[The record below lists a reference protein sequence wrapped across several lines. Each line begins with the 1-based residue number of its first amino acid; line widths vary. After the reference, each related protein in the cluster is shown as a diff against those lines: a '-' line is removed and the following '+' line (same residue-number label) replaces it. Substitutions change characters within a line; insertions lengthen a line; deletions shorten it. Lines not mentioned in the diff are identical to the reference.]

1 MTKLLDSKRIDEV
14 IDIIEE
20 SGETDEQNQAAIG
33 VGFLLGN
40 YTDVELSIKKR
51 KTDGKYIAEVKQQV
65 DIVGLFSSVLE
76 LIKTRKK

>member
-1 MTKLLDSKRIDEV
+1 MTKLLDSKKINEV
-14 IDIIEE
+14 IDVIED

-51 KTDGKYIAEVKQQV
+51 KSDGKYIAEVKQQV
-65 DIVGLFSSVLE
+65 DIAGLFSSVLE
-76 LIKTRKK
+76 LIRTKKR